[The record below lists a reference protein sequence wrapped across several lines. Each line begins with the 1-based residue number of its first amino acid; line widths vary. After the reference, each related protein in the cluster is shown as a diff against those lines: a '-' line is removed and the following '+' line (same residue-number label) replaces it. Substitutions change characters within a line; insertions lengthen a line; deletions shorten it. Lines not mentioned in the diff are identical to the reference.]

1 METGTRTVAAKVLSE
16 RRAVRAK
23 PFGRRKSDT
32 SLQVSL
38 ALRLRKVVPRQPVGS
53 LSFLAL
59 QLCENHKC
67 DRFRTA
73 RKDQRGSQEGKKGSH
88 VAGAR
93 LIP

>member
-67 DRFRTA
+67 DRFR
-73 RKDQRGSQEGKKGSH
+73 KDQRGSQEGKKGSH